1 MTIDIQYSPRER
13 FWFWMMALF
22 GLIVING
29 IFLYTLFFKPD
40 LLFAAITNP
49 VSAAFM
55 IETFLLLG
63 AFAYLLSKWQV
74 NRLSWRWFVVLSLLG
89 SMAFALP
96 VVILWP
102 GKNG

>member
-1 MTIDIQYSPRER
+1 MTRKIEYSMRER
-13 FWFWMMALF
+13 FWLWTMALF
-22 GLIVING
+22 GLIAING
-29 IFLYTLFFKPD
+29 VFLYVLFFKPD
-40 LLFAAITNP
+40 LLFAAMTNP

-63 AFAYLLSKWQV
+63 AFAYLLSRWQV

-96 VVILWP
+96 VVLLWR
-102 GKNG
+102 GKGK